1 MVRSGEWDGNGRPV
15 CRAAPLTAEGG
26 VGFLARE
33 AQQQAR
39 EASQREAEQ
48 MVVDARDGFHAATIA
63 MAAGAGN

>member
-1 MVRSGEWDGNGRPV
+1 MGWKRPARLPGGTAD
-15 CRAAPLTAEGG
+15 CRRG

-48 MVVDARDGFHAATIA
+48 MVGDARDGFHAATIA